1 MRKFIKKIVGIFT
14 IIGIYLVK
22 FANKIYAL
30 SAGDI
35 VPEYG
40 VIEPLERHNIF
51 VNAIFLVLLPIAA
64 IITIIIGTIKY
75 IKNSRDSKAV
85 KILISIIA
93 LIVIVILIRVL
104 VLGINNLLK

>member
-30 SAGDI
+30 SDGDI

-51 VNAIFLVLLPIAA
+51 VNAIFLVLLPIAT

-75 IKNSRDSKAV
+75 IKKSRDRKAV
-85 KILISIIA
+85 RNLIIA
-93 LIVIVILIRVL
+93 IITIVILIRVIL
-104 VLGINNLLK
+104 LGLSNLYIV

>member
-30 SAGDI
+30 SAGYI
-35 VPEYG
+35 EPAYG

-64 IITIIIGTIKY
+64 IITIIIGTIN
-75 IKNSRDSKAV
+75 I
-85 KILISIIA
+85 
-93 LIVIVILIRVL
+93 
-104 VLGINNLLK
+104 